1 MATVKVLDLN
11 NSPVGEIELSD
22 NVFNVEVNEA
32 LLYEAKKWQLA
43 CRRQGTASTKTR
55 KDVKFATRKLF
66 RQKGTGRARRGSL
79 KSPVL
84 RGGGTVF
91 GPHPRDYSYT
101 LPRKVRQGA
110 LRSALSARF
119 QNNGLVVLDGFE
131 LSEIKTKA
139 VVGVLETLGLKNA
152 LVVDGDN
159 LSLHKSM
166 RNLPRADYLH
176 VNGVN
181 VYDILNH
188 DTLVLTKRAVEVIEG
203 RLG

>member
-1 MATVKVLDLN
+1 MATVKVLNLN
-11 NSPVGEIELSD
+11 NAPVGELELSD
-22 NVFNVEVNEA
+22 KVFNTEVNEG
-32 LLYEAKKWQLA
+32 LLYEATKWQMA

-55 KDVKFATRKLF
+55 KDVSFSTRKLF

-91 GPHPRDYSYT
+91 GPHPRDYSYV

-119 QNNGLVVLDGFE
+119 QANGLMVVDAFD

-139 VVGVLETLGLKNA
+139 LLGVLETLGVKNP
-152 LVVDGDN
+152 LIVDGDN
-159 LSLHKSM
+159 VNLYKSV